1 MALTNHVAQAM
12 NLAARTAPEAGIFKF
27 RAPATGALVR
37 IKIWSSDVMAA
48 GGATFDL
55 NKNGVTVFTTQ
66 SNRPTI
72 PEDFDNAVR
81 NSGDMDITSITKDDI
96 ITVDFDEFPGSETS
110 TGVLDIVIEMSEA

>member
-37 IKIWSSDVMAA
+37 IKIWTGDVMSSGTAI
-48 GGATFDL
+48 FDL
-55 NKNGVTVFTTQ
+55 NINGVTVFTTQ
-66 SNRPTI
+66 SNRVII
-72 PEDFDNAVR
+72 PDDGDNAVR

-96 ITVDFDEFPGSETS
+96 ITVDFDGFTGSETS
-110 TGVLDIVIEMSEA
+110 TGLIDLVIECSEA